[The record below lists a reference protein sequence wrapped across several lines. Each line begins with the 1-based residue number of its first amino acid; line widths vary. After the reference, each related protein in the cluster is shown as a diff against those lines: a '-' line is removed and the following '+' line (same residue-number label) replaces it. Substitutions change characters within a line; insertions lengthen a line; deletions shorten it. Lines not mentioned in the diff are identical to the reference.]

1 MVFQYPCCCCC
12 DSPSSCGGLH
22 FTFPPP
28 SSHSPK
34 DECAIPSTRH
44 PPLLNHGPCRHQLCV
59 PLWGSEETTSSMHIH
74 DTRCA
79 VRGSRAQTHGLESAT
94 RPIDGGMALHR
105 SQRRVW
111 VQWEAQAGSGMSR
124 APINA
129 PMTVQAPRE
138 CWRVSCRDVREC
150 CVVLVPVV
158 FVPLMSVPTSLSP
171 HPPSRPHANP
181 RMMMQTFQYS
191 LWAVCGTA

>member
-1 MVFQYPCCCCC
+1 MFHLSTPPLFSFTKDKCAT
-12 DSPSSCGGLH
+12 PS
-22 FTFPPP
+22 
-28 SSHSPK
+28 
-34 DECAIPSTRH
+34 STRH

-59 PLWGSEETTSSMHIH
+59 PLWGSEETTRSSRYIH

-138 CWRVSCRDVREC
+138 WCWRVSCRSVWEC
-150 CVVLVPVV
+150 CFVL
-158 FVPLMSVPTSLSP
+158 LMSCFQLSFP
-171 HPPSRPHANP
+171 PPPSPTPRESQDDDANFSILTLS
-181 RMMMQTFQYS
+181 RLRHCMMH
-191 LWAVCGTA
+191 